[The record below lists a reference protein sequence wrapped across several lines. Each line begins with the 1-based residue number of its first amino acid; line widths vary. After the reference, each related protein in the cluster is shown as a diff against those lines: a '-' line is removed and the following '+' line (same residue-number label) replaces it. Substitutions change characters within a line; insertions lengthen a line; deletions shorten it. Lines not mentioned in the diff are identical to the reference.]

1 MTDLL
6 IDRIFDLGNALID
19 QDFLG
24 RLFSLEP
31 IADLLQERFPRE
43 APYSDEECST
53 FLILAEHDGKSDND
67 DDRAALLDA
76 MLEIID

>member
-1 MTDLL
+1 MTEL
-6 IDRIFDLGNALID
+6 IDRIFKLGDALID

-31 IADLLQERFPRE
+31 IADLLQQRFPR
-43 APYSDEECST
+43 ASPYTESECSE
-53 FLILAEHDGKSDND
+53 FLICAEGYCKANND

-76 MLEIID
+76 MLDIID